1 MFLRRNSRTRG
12 AHTHAYWSLVETYR
26 TARGPRQRV
35 IAYLGDLP
43 PDDPALIDDRG
54 KLQGRSAQMSLFA
67 DPTQP
72 QWASVDV
79 SRVRVERSRAFG
91 AAWVG
96 SWLLEQLG
104 LPSFFDE
111 HLPRGKEQIE
121 WGRMAEILILA
132 RLCDP
137 GSELSIAERW
147 YPASSLPDLLG
158 VPVDKVND
166 DRLYRALDKLRPLK
180 NPLEQHLRQRFGE
193 LFKVKYDLLL
203 YDVTSTFF
211 EGQAGKNEKAKRGHS
226 RDQRSDC
233 KQVCIAL
240 VVTREGLPLS
250 YEVFDGNRAD
260 STTVE
265 TIVTAVES
273 RHGKADRIWVMDR
286 GMVSESNLEFLR
298 RDGRRYI
305 VGTPKNQMRQW
316 EAQLASEDWSTV
328 RDGLEVKLCAGPS
341 GEETF
346 ILCRSADRVQKERSM
361 REQVV
366 GRMEAALTQLKESA
380 EKRPQTTAS
389 LHERIGRLKER
400 YSRASKHFD
409 VRVVEE
415 PDSPPKVE
423 WDRRGQQSTW
433 AELSEG
439 CYVLRSNISGWSAD
453 DLWKAYIQLTQA
465 EAAFRIQKDDL
476 RLRPVWHQTAERVEA
491 HILVCFLA
499 FVLWKTLG
507 QFCRAAG
514 LGDCPRKVLDELAQI
529 QMVDVVLPTRHG
541 PEIRLRCVS
550 RPEKHQATLLQ
561 RLRMRLPDR
570 IRITEM

>member
-12 AHTHAYWSLVETYR
+12 AHTHVYWSLVETYR

-35 IAYLGDLP
+35 IAYLGDLSP
-43 PDDPALIDDRG
+43 EDPTLIDDRG
-54 KLQGRSAQMSLFA
+54 KLQGRSAQLSLF
-67 DPTQP
+67 DEPTEP
-72 QWASVDV
+72 QWASVAV
-79 SRVRVERSRAFG
+79 RRVRVERCRAFG
-91 AAWVG
+91 APWVG
-96 SWLLEQLG
+96 SWLLEQLD
-104 LPSFFDE
+104 LPSFFNE
-111 HLPRGKEQIE
+111 HIPRGKEDIE
-121 WGRMAEILILA
+121 WGRMVEILVLA

-180 NPLEQHLRQRFGE
+180 NPLEQHVRQRFGE
-193 LFKVKYDLLL
+193 LFEVKYDLLL

-211 EGQAGKNEKAKRGHS
+211 EGQAGRNHTAKRGHS

-265 TIVTAVES
+265 TIVAAVEN

-298 RDGRRYI
+298 RDERRYI
-305 VGTPKNQMRQW
+305 VGTPKSQMRQW

-346 ILCRSADRVQKERSM
+346 ILCRSADRVQKERAM
-361 REQVV
+361 REHVV

-380 EKRPQTTAS
+380 EKRPQNTAS

-400 YSRASKHFD
+400 YTRASKHFD
-409 VRVVEE
+409 VRVVEA
-415 PDSPPKVE
+415 PDCPPKVE
-423 WDRRGQQSTW
+423 WDRRDQQSTW

-453 DLWKAYIQLTQA
+453 ELWKAYIQLTEA
-465 EAAFRIQKDDL
+465 EAAFRIQKEDL

-491 HILVCFLA
+491 HILVCFLS

-529 QMVDVVLPTRHG
+529 QMVDVVLPTQHG

-550 RPEKHQATLLQ
+550 RPEKHQALLLQ
-561 RLRMRLPDR
+561 RLRMRLPNR
-570 IRITEM
+570 IRITGM